1 MSHIKARI
9 EALRMLVGELK
20 NAETV
25 FERASIFAAIRG
37 LVEDLNNDES
47 LNSYAKEKAIGVR
60 WHSAAAL
67 GFDETNGHSSEAH
80 RVWAMGELSTLESA
94 YE

>member
-9 EALRMLVGELK
+9 ESLRMLVDELK
-20 NAETV
+20 NAKTI
-25 FERASIFAAIRG
+25 FERASLFSAIRG
-37 LVEDLNNDES
+37 LVEDLDNDER

-67 GFDETNGHSSEAH
+67 GSDETNGHSSEAH
-80 RVWAMGELSTLESA
+80 RVWAQGELGTLESA
-94 YE
+94 SD

>member
-1 MSHIKARI
+1 MSHIKACI
-9 EALRMLVGELK
+9 EALRILVDELK

-80 RVWAMGELSTLESA
+80 RVWAMGELSTLESS

>member
-9 EALRMLVGELK
+9 EALRMLVDELK
-20 NAETV
+20 NAETI
-25 FERASIFAAIRG
+25 FERASLFSAIRG
-37 LVEDLNNDES
+37 LVEDLDNDEC

-60 WHSAAAL
+60 WHCAAAL
-67 GFDETNGHSSEAH
+67 GFDETNGHTFEAH
-80 RVWAMGELSTLESA
+80 RTWAMGDLSTLESA